1 MRRKRASRQNCLKS
15 YFVTTPESKDTVPPQ
30 GLRVVCD
37 TNVLVS
43 AVMFPQSVPGRAFAY
58 ARHAGKL
65 LTTPELASELRDVL
79 LRPKVARYITGDLR
93 DEFLAAYL
101 SMAEF
106 VVTTEQ
112 ITACRD
118 PKDNHVLEAAI
129 DGQATCILSGD
140 KDLLVLNPF
149 RDIPILSPSE
159 FLGVYLPS

>member
-1 MRRKRASRQNCLKS
+1 
-15 YFVTTPESKDTVPPQ
+15 VTTPEDVGNIPLQ
-30 GLRVVCD
+30 ELRVVCD

-43 AVMFPQSVPGRAFAY
+43 AVMFPESTPGRAFTH

-65 LTTPELASELRDVL
+65 LTTPDLASELRDVL
-79 LRPKVARYITGDLR
+79 SRPKMARYIAEDLR

-101 SMAEF
+101 AMAEF

-118 PKDNHVLEAAI
+118 PKDNQVLETAI
-129 DGQATCILSGD
+129 DGHATCILSGD

-149 RDIPILSPSE
+149 RDIPILTPSE
-159 FLGVYLPS
+159 FLGLYLPS

>member
-1 MRRKRASRQNCLKS
+1 
-15 YFVTTPESKDTVPPQ
+15 VTTPESIDNIPSQ

-43 AVMFPQSVPGRAFAY
+43 AVMFPQSVPGRAFTH

-79 LRPKVARYITGDLR
+79 LRPKMSRYITGDLR

-101 SMAEF
+101 AMAEF

-112 ITACRD
+112 ITA
-118 PKDNHVLEAAI
+118 
-129 DGQATCILSGD
+129 
-140 KDLLVLNPF
+140 
-149 RDIPILSPSE
+149 
-159 FLGVYLPS
+159 

>member
-1 MRRKRASRQNCLKS
+1 M
-15 YFVTTPESKDTVPPQ
+15 TTPEAVDGIPPQ
-30 GLRVVCD
+30 ELRVVCD

-43 AVMFPQSVPGRAFAY
+43 AVMFPESTPGRAFTY

-79 LRPKVARYITGDLR
+79 LRPKMARYITGNLR

-101 SMAEF
+101 TMAEF

-112 ITACRD
+112 ITVCRD

-129 DGQATCILSGD
+129 DGHATCILSGD
-140 KDLLVLNPF
+140 NDLLVLNPF

-159 FLGVYLPS
+159 FVGIYLPS